1 MRGFSS
7 GQPWPIRVGDWGWV
21 TVHKKCP
28 YFLCYGANRNI
39 LIDELFLVL
48 GCSHYSI
55 QGRMILVWYGRD
67 TITPCKQSRFPTAG
81 LSMLNHVDLTASQA
95 EGFLRGT
102 AMYTSISSRKG
113 AFVAALAAAALAAML
128 GIKPASATTTVTNLV
143 ANGDF
148 SANAASFTT
157 FPGTVGG
164 GNPATI
170 TDWASVNG
178 TAGAPTNA
186 TGVNFAAGSGSGA
199 PFGPQSGFAFAFL
212 QGAGTSISQAV
223 SGLTVGQAYSVSY
236 LAASRYD
243 PNTVTPITQAD
254 LDAQALTATITN
266 GSQTDGSLMS
276 TDSNTAAGTVMTPN
290 FFQLQL
296 FGFTASAG
304 TETLTFTNSSPSTYD
319 TTVDVSGVVID
330 PINSAV
336 PEPATLGLLALG
348 GLGLLLLKRRN
359 AV

>member
-1 MRGFSS
+1 
-7 GQPWPIRVGDWGWV
+7 
-21 TVHKKCP
+21 
-28 YFLCYGANRNI
+28 
-39 LIDELFLVL
+39 
-48 GCSHYSI
+48 
-55 QGRMILVWYGRD
+55 
-67 TITPCKQSRFPTAG
+67 
-81 LSMLNHVDLTASQA
+81 
-95 EGFLRGT
+95 
-102 AMYTSISSRKG
+102 MYMSISSRKG

-128 GIKPASATTTVTNLV
+128 GVKPASATTTVTNLV

-148 SANAASFTT
+148 SANAASFAS
-157 FPGTVGG
+157 PGYVGG
-164 GNPATI
+164 SNPASI
-170 TDWASVNG
+170 TDWVSVDGNSTGGTNG
-178 TAGAPTNA
+178 

-290 FFQLQL
+290 FFELQL

-336 PEPATLGLLALG
+336 PEPATLVLVGVMG
-348 GLGLLLLKRRN
+348 VGLLLGARKRKV
-359 AV
+359 A